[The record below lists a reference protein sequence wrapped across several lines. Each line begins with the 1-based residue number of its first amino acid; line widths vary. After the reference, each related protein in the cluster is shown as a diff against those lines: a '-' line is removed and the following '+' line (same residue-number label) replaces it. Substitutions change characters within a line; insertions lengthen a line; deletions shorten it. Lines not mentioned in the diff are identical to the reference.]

1 MTLRY
6 LYRKYIKKS
15 IGHDSFMD
23 SLSLLKDRYMYKGV
37 EIYTSVIANLK
48 KNDNY
53 KSYFEDLEDKP
64 IVAVLNCQKGEFPIL
79 LAMLNPSS
87 SIIAVDSDED
97 NRLITT
103 FAADGIAPNLTVTS
117 DLDETVLDQ
126 NAVLLMIHP
135 TAEELN
141 KYKRYNPIIIN

>member
-1 MTLRY
+1 
-6 LYRKYIKKS
+6 
-15 IGHDSFMD
+15 MD

-53 KSYFEDLEDKP
+53 KSYIEDLEEKP

-87 SIIAVDSDED
+87 SVIAVDADED
-97 NRLITT
+97 NRLITK

-117 DLDETVLDQ
+117 DLDETVLGQ
-126 NAVLLMIHP
+126 NAALLMIHP